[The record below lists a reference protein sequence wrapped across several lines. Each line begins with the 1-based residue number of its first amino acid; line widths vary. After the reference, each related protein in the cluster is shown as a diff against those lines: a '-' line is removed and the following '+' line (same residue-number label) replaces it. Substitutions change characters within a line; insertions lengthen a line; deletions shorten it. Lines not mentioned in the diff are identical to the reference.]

1 MAKNVVIVGL
11 GRFGSVLA
19 KELTQSG
26 YDVLGIDRRPERV
39 RELAQSISKVV
50 QGEATDPELWKDL
63 PVKGADA
70 GVVAFSSS
78 MEANVLAALLMRR
91 GGVKRLIAVSR
102 SELHSQVLQAIGV
115 DQVIEPQVDSATRLA
130 HAFGTSIQ
138 DYLEVTEGF
147 GIAKIRVGG
156 RWKGSTVQKVQKDED
171 VTVLALV
178 RGHRVVLVPSEND
191 KIGEGDVLVLAA
203 KNNDLLELPVLT

>member
-26 YDVLGIDRRPERV
+26 YDVLGVDRRPETV
-39 RELAQSISKVV
+39 REMAQSIGKVV
-50 QGEATDPELWKDL
+50 QGDATDTELWKDL
-63 PVKGADA
+63 PVKGAEA

-78 MEANVLAALLMRR
+78 IEANVLTALLMRR
-91 GGVKRLIAVSR
+91 VGIKRVIAVSR
-102 SELHSQVLQAIGV
+102 SELHMEVLRAIGV
-115 DQVIEPQVDSATRLA
+115 DQIVEPQVDSAMRLA
-130 HAFGTSIQ
+130 HAFGTSIE
-138 DYLEVTEGF
+138 DYLEVAEGF
-147 GIAKIRVGG
+147 GIAKIKANG

-178 RGHRVVLVPSEND
+178 RGSRVLLVPGEND
-191 KIGEGDVLVLAA
+191 KIGEGDVLVLAG
-203 KNNDLLELPVLT
+203 KDNDLQHLPV